1 MKRFAV
7 SFLGVLMIVMAVS
20 GCTGKKP
27 AEQYVSEQLNCSL
40 PAAEK
45 AEASDTHGG
54 FHGEGEYAAAIRF
67 DTVHGAQLA
76 ERRQNTDGWKALPLE
91 EELELLMYGGSR
103 GGSSYG
109 YYFADKAGI
118 PKVENG
124 GYYFIDRQQDTER
137 AGLLYRRSYNF
148 SLAIYDSDE
157 NILYYCEIDT

>member
-67 DTVHGAQLA
+67 DTVHGVQLA
-76 ERRQNTDGWKALPLE
+76 ERLQNTDGWKALPLE
-91 EELELLMYGGSR
+91 EELELLVYGGSR

-118 PKVENG
+118 PKIENG
-124 GYYFIDRQQDTER
+124 CYYFIDRQHDTER
-137 AGLLYRRSYNF
+137 TDLL
-148 SLAIYDSDE
+148 
-157 NILYYCEIDT
+157 

>member
-1 MKRFAV
+1 MKKRIRIF
-7 SFLGVLMIVMAVS
+7 FGILMMIIIFS

-54 FHGEGEYAAAIRF
+54 FHGEGEYAATIRF
-67 DTVHGAQLA
+67 DAMHGAELA
-76 ERRQNTDGWKALPLE
+76 EQLQNTDGWKVLPLE

-103 GGSSYG
+103 GGNSYG

-118 PKVENG
+118 PKIENG
-124 GYYFIDRQQDTER
+124 CYYFIDRQHDTER
-137 AGLLYRRSYNF
+137 TGLLYRRSYNF
-148 SLAIYDSDE
+148 SLAIYDLDE

>member
-20 GCTGKKP
+20 GCTGQKP

-45 AEASDTHGG
+45 AE
-54 FHGEGEYAAAIRF
+54 
-67 DTVHGAQLA
+67 QL
-76 ERRQNTDGWKALPLE
+76 QNTDGWKVLPLE
-91 EELELLMYGGSR
+91 EELELLMY

-124 GYYFIDRQQDTER
+124 CYYFIDRQQDTER
-137 AGLLYRRSYNF
+137 TELLYHRSYNF

>member
-7 SFLGVLMIVMAVS
+7 SFLGVLMIVTAVS

-45 AEASDTHGG
+45 AEVSDTHGG
-54 FHGEGEYAAAIRF
+54 FHGEGEYAATIRF

-76 ERRQNTDGWKALPLE
+76 EQLQNTDGWKTLP
-91 EELELLMYGGSR
+91 LELLMY

-124 GYYFIDRQQDTER
+124 CYYFIDRQQDTER

>member
-67 DTVHGAQLA
+67 DTVHGAA
-76 ERRQNTDGWKALPLE
+76 T
-91 EELELLMYGGSR
+91 GGAAS
-103 GGSSYG
+103 
-109 YYFADKAGI
+109 K
-118 PKVENG
+118 
-124 GYYFIDRQQDTER
+124 
-137 AGLLYRRSYNF
+137 YRRVEST
-148 SLAIYDSDE
+148 SAGRRTGTADVWRKQGR
-157 NILYYCEIDT
+157 

>member
-1 MKRFAV
+1 M
-7 SFLGVLMIVMAVS
+7 
-20 GCTGKKP
+20 
-27 AEQYVSEQLNCSL
+27 
-40 PAAEK
+40 
-45 AEASDTHGG
+45 
-54 FHGEGEYAAAIRF
+54 IRF
-67 DTVHGAQLA
+67 DTVHGAQLT
-76 ERRQNTDGWKALPLE
+76 EQLQNTDGWKTLPLE

>member
-45 AEASDTHGG
+45 AE
-54 FHGEGEYAAAIRF
+54 
-67 DTVHGAQLA
+67 V
-76 ERRQNTDGWKALPLE
+76 
-91 EELELLMYGGSR
+91 
-103 GGSSYG
+103 
-109 YYFADKAGI
+109 
-118 PKVENG
+118 
-124 GYYFIDRQQDTER
+124 
-137 AGLLYRRSYNF
+137 

>member
-45 AEASDTHGG
+45 SEASDTHGG
-54 FHGEGEYAAAIRF
+54 FHGEGEYAATI
-67 DTVHGAQLA
+67 
-76 ERRQNTDGWKALPLE
+76 
-91 EELELLMYGGSR
+91 GSR

-124 GYYFIDRQQDTER
+124 CYYFIDRQQDTER

>member
-45 AEASDTHGG
+45 A
-54 FHGEGEYAAAIRF
+54 
-67 DTVHGAQLA
+67 
-76 ERRQNTDGWKALPLE
+76 
-91 EELELLMYGGSR
+91 
-103 GGSSYG
+103 
-109 YYFADKAGI
+109 AGI

-124 GYYFIDRQQDTER
+124 CYYFIDRQHDTER
-137 AGLLYRRSYNF
+137 TGLLYRRSYNF
-148 SLAIYDSDE
+148 SLAIYDLDE

>member
-45 AEASDTHGG
+45 AE
-54 FHGEGEYAAAIRF
+54 
-67 DTVHGAQLA
+67 
-76 ERRQNTDGWKALPLE
+76 
-91 EELELLMYGGSR
+91 
-103 GGSSYG
+103 
-109 YYFADKAGI
+109 
-118 PKVENG
+118 
-124 GYYFIDRQQDTER
+124 
-137 AGLLYRRSYNF
+137 F

>member
-1 MKRFAV
+1 MCCESR
-7 SFLGVLMIVMAVS
+7 LDDREGV
-20 GCTGKKP
+20 GP
-27 AEQYVSEQLNCSL
+27 AYVLY
-40 PAAEK
+40 EK
-45 AEASDTHGG
+45 ATETNKNQRKPTETNEKSPTKSNG

-76 ERRQNTDGWKALPLE
+76 ERLQNTDGWKALPLE
-91 EELELLMYGGSR
+91 EELELLMYGGNR

-124 GYYFIDRQQDTER
+124 CYYFIDRQQDTER